1 MGGEGGNSAG
11 EEGGLPMCIGKN
23 LCVDTTLME
32 DGMILAVMLQDL
44 IKKKGYPSWT
54 NVTCL
59 REGTETPLFKQNFA
73 NWVDK
78 NETTSLVKPVRSRQT
93 GTSYK

>member
-1 MGGEGGNSAG
+1 MG
-11 EEGGLPMCIGKN
+11 
-23 LCVDTTLME
+23 
-32 DGMILAVMLQDL
+32 DGTILAVMLQDL
-44 IKKKGYPSWT
+44 IEKKGYPSWT

-93 GTSYK
+93 GTSYKQTMDGSLISSCFSALSCSQV